1 MKNKGYNVKE
11 LDGEANIS
19 NETLK
24 NAHILVIPEAN
35 NPFKEKEQQ
44 AIVNFVKRGVVSYL
58 FQTTTMQIEI

>member
-35 NPFKEKEQQ
+35 NPFKREQQ

>member
-1 MKNKGYNVKE
+1 MEKQ
-11 LDGEANIS
+11 
-19 NETLK
+19 
-24 NAHILVIPEAN
+24 ILVMKHLKCSYFSNSEAN